1 MPEIRNIPGVYQ
13 VNTKRNREKLN
24 FELGEKFLARIIDVG
39 EEEILLKLLDGWK
52 FPAKLKNPL
61 DYMPN
66 GLVKFEVDGFED
78 GKLILK
84 LIQEQLSQHGDKD
97 GIEEFL
103 KNNNMN
109 LNKEDY
115 SLLREMI
122 KHEIPLTKEN
132 ITYMKNMDN
141 LMNKIH
147 SEEYMEN
154 FIYKYIS
161 SKGIS
166 VDSAEGNEIKDLLR
180 GFFSSLEKLDL
191 EDILILYEN
200 NIDISKENIDGFINV
215 FKGSKDI
222 FTLLK
227 GLQEKGLQESVGT
240 TENND
245 KEKLVGNNSKE
256 TVQIEVKS
264 DNIEYKSQEKTA
276 STENNIKNNTKN
288 NMQNSTDNNTE
299 KNTEN
304 NTQNDVENSTENSI
318 RKSMGKN
325 VEKNIENSGKNLEV
339 SSENDSGNN
348 KNNNINNEKGIESN
362 IKNNIQ
368 KSGENKIKNV
378 PENAAED
385 ISLKDLHKE
394 VKNQVELKTNEMKNI
409 IKDLLDNIIKS
420 DSKSYPK
427 VMEMLKD
434 NISNFKIFNSLSN
447 EYYYLDLPINI
458 RDNVYPCKLVIKDGR
473 EKGKVIDTKNV
484 KIATSIKT
492 MNMGVVDTFI
502 RVDNSIMNVE
512 IKCQRNWVKIVEKN
526 KDKLLEML
534 SDSLYNIYIK
544 VSEKEEEFN
553 LSNCREFFGDSGL
566 NKLNVKV

>member
-1 MPEIRNIPGVYQ
+1 
-13 VNTKRNREKLN
+13 
-24 FELGEKFLARIIDVG
+24 
-39 EEEILLKLLDGWK
+39 
-52 FPAKLKNPL
+52 
-61 DYMPN
+61 
-66 GLVKFEVDGFED
+66 
-78 GKLILK
+78 
-84 LIQEQLSQHGDKD
+84 
-97 GIEEFL
+97 
-103 KNNNMN
+103 
-109 LNKEDY
+109 
-115 SLLREMI
+115 
-122 KHEIPLTKEN
+122 
-132 ITYMKNMDN
+132 
-141 LMNKIH
+141 
-147 SEEYMEN
+147 
-154 FIYKYIS
+154 
-161 SKGIS
+161 
-166 VDSAEGNEIKDLLR
+166 
-180 GFFSSLEKLDL
+180 
-191 EDILILYEN
+191 
-200 NIDISKENIDGFINV
+200 
-215 FKGSKDI
+215 
-222 FTLLK
+222 LLK

-318 RKSMGKN
+318 RKGMGKN

>member
-147 SEEYMEN
+147 SEEYTEN

-318 RKSMGKN
+318 RKGIGKN

>member
-147 SEEYMEN
+147 SEEYTEN

-318 RKSMGKN
+318 RKGIGKN

-420 DSKSYPK
+420 DSKNYPK

-553 LSNCREFFGDSGL
+553 LSNCRECFGDSGL

>member
-13 VNTKRNREKLN
+13 VNTKRNREKLT
-24 FELGEKFLARIIDVG
+24 FELGEKFLARIVDIG
-39 EEEILLKLLDGWK
+39 EEDILLKLLDGWK

-66 GLVKFEVDGFED
+66 GLVKFQVDGFED
-78 GKLILK
+78 GQLILK
-84 LIQEQLSQHGDKD
+84 LIQEQISHHGNND

-103 KNNNMN
+103 KNSNMN
-109 LNKEDY
+109 LSKEDY
-115 SLLREMI
+115 SILKEMI

-132 ITYMKNMDN
+132 ISYVKNMDN
-141 LMNKIH
+141 LMQKIH
-147 SEEYMEN
+147 NEEYVDN

-161 SKGIS
+161 SKGITL
-166 VDSAEGNEIKDLLR
+166 DSTEGNEIKNLLK
-180 GFFSSLEKLDL
+180 GFFNSLEKLDL

-200 NIDISKENIDGFINV
+200 NIDISKENIDGFVNV

-227 GLQEKGLQESVGT
+227 GLQSKGLKESLST
-240 TENND
+240 TED
-245 KEKLVGNNSKE
+245 SYEQKLLKSLKE
-256 TVQIEVKS
+256 TVQVETKS
-264 DNIEYKSQEKTA
+264 DNMEYKLQEKTA
-276 STENNIKNNTKN
+276 SAENSIKNNTKN
-288 NMQNSTDNNTE
+288 NIQNVTE
-299 KNTEN
+299 KNIEDN
-304 NTQNDVENSTENSI
+304 IQIST
-318 RKSMGKN
+318 
-325 VEKNIENSGKNLEV
+325 EKNIENSNENLENSSKNLDSTSKNIENN
-339 SSENDSGNN
+339 SKNTEDNTKNIEKSIDNNSKDSIEKNGENRIKNTSENM
-348 KNNNINNEKGIESN
+348 
-362 IKNNIQ
+362 
-368 KSGENKIKNV
+368 V
-378 PENAAED
+378 
-385 ISLKDLHKE
+385 KDTSWKELHKE

-420 DSKSYPK
+420 DSKNYPK

-492 MNMGVVDTFI
+492 INMGVVDTFI

-512 IKCQRNWVKIVEKN
+512 IKCQRNWVKMVEKN

>member
-115 SLLREMI
+115 SLLKEMI

>member
-147 SEEYMEN
+147 SEEYTEN

-318 RKSMGKN
+318 RKGMGKN